1 MAIDAVSV
9 SGLMPSQGANSAGK
23 LAEAA
28 NGSSSSGAFPG
39 MLNQLLQNVAHSH
52 ATADTAVQD
61 LALGQTDNLHAVML
75 QMAQADLTFHL
86 VLEIRN
92 RLTEAYQDIMKMQI

>member
-9 SGLMPSQGANSAGK
+9 SGLMPSQGLHALAGPS
-23 LAEAA
+23 ESGG
-28 NGSSSSGAFPG
+28 GSPAHRAFPNL
-39 MLNQLLQNVAHSH
+39 LNQLLHNVGDSH
-52 ATADTAVQD
+52 ESADAAVRD
-61 LALGQTDNLHAVML
+61 LALGQTDNLHGVML

-92 RLTEAYQDIMKMQI
+92 RLTEAYQEIMKMQV